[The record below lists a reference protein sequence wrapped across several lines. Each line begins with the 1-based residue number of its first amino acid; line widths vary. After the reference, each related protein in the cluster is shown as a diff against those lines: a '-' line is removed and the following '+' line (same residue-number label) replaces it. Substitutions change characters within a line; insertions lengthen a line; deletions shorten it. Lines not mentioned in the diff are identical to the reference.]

1 MKRQMK
7 SRTVAELGIEVVADE
22 ITGRDE
28 LAITATYPFQCVRNE
43 HMALLFPFKKKGLY
57 YR

>member
-1 MKRQMK
+1 MK